1 MKLTD
6 TINSHFRLTE
16 SQKKALAKLKIQNL
30 ENLLYHFP
38 VKYGESFDQYK
49 IENLTAGTKATVY
62 GYIKNIETGKTFRGR
77 TPIARATVRDETGSI
92 KIVWFSQPYIAKM
105 FHVDDL
111 VRIEGVVSKNKSGEK
126 IDAST
131 AEKSGG
137 IFSIPNP
144 KIEKVNDIPIG
155 QVGSLFSNNEATLH
169 PTYPESRG
177 ITSNWFF
184 HTLQKIFK
192 SGILEKMIDPIPAE
206 ILKKYNLPSLK
217 TAMIWIHNPKKEND
231 AISARKRFAFEE
243 IFYIQLQKQKQRVE
257 GKKLKAFKINYDKK
271 EIKKFTDRYS
281 FKLTDAQNVAIEAI
295 LDDMQKDFPM
305 SRLLEGDVGSGKTAV
320 AAAAVFAVTNNRPPV
335 EKQDAQQ
342 TFGNLQTAYMV
353 PTEILA
359 KQHFENFIR
368 YFKAK
373 ENQRGI
379 AVGLLTGSGCYKFP
393 SKINP
398 TEPTKISRAQLVK
411 WVENGE
417 IPIVVGTHSLIQ
429 KTVKFKNLGLVI
441 IDEQHRFGTEQRKKL
456 AQKEGFAP
464 HLLSMTATP
473 IPRTLSLT
481 IYGDLDLTLLDQMP
495 AGRRPIITE
504 IVPPTQREK
513 IYNQMREE
521 IRSGRQAYV
530 ICPRIDE
537 PDETKIGALYAKS
550 IKAEAEH
557 LRKKIFPEM
566 KIEIMH
572 SKMTP
577 TEKDDVMHRFET
589 GEIDILV
596 STSVVEVGVNVPNA
610 TMILIEGA
618 ERFGLAQLHQLRG
631 RVIRSNHQA
640 FCFIFTETKSAN
652 SIKRLQALKTAK
664 NGFELA
670 ELDLALRGGGELVG
684 RKQWG
689 ISDIGM
695 EAIKNIKMVEAAQ
708 IEAREIIAK
717 NSDIKQYPLLAQ
729 KIKNKSTIHFE

>member
-1 MKLTD
+1 MNLNDAVT
-6 TINSHFRLTE
+6 THFRLTE
-16 SQKKALAKLKIQNL
+16 PQRKALVKLKIQTI

-49 IENLTAGTKATVY
+49 ISDLTPGAKVTTY
-62 GYIKNIETGKTFRGR
+62 GYIQNIETGKTFHGR
-77 TPIARATVRDETGSI
+77 TPIARATVKDDTGTV
-92 KIVWFSQPYIAKM
+92 KIIWFSQPYIAKM
-105 FHVDDL
+105 FHTDDL
-111 VRIEGVVSKNKSGEK
+111 VRIEGVVSKEEK
-126 IDAST
+126 
-131 AEKSGG
+131 GG
-137 IFSIPNP
+137 YFSIPNP
-144 KIEKVNDIPIG
+144 KIEKVKDIPIG
-155 QVGSLFSNNEATLH
+155 PVGSLFSNNEMTLH

-184 HTLQKIFK
+184 HAMQKIFK
-192 SGILEKMIDPIPAE
+192 SGILDEIIDSVPTE
-206 ILKKYNLPSLK
+206 ILQKYNLPSLK
-217 TAMIWIHNPKKEND
+217 TAMVWIHNPKKETD
-231 AISARKRFAFEE
+231 AVSARKRFAFEE
-243 IFYIQLQKQKQRVE
+243 IFYIQLQKQKQKAE
-257 GKKLKAFKINYDKK
+257 SKKFKAFKINYDPE

-281 FKLTDAQNVAIEAI
+281 FKLTDAQEVAIKAI
-295 LDDMQKDFPM
+295 LDDMQRDFPM

-320 AAAAVFAVTNNRPPV
+320 AAAAVYAVTNNKPTNKKGV
-335 EKQDAQQ
+335 AQN
-342 TFGNLQTAYMV
+342 FGHLQTAYMV

-368 YFKAK
+368 YFQKK

-379 AVGLLTGSGCYKFP
+379 AVGLLTGTGCYKFP
-393 SKINP
+393 SKVNS
-398 TEPTKISRAQLVK
+398 TEPTKISRAQLIK
-411 WVENGE
+411 WIENGE
-417 IPIVVGTHSLIQ
+417 IPIVVGTHALIQ
-429 KTVKFKNLGLVI
+429 KSVKFKNLGLVI

-495 AGRRPIITE
+495 AGRKPIITE
-504 IVPPTQREK
+504 IVPPTEREK
-513 IYNQMREE
+513 MYNKMREE
-521 IRSGRQAYV
+521 IRNGRQAYV

-550 IKAEAEH
+550 VKAEAER
-557 LRKKIFPEM
+557 LRKKVFPGM
-566 KIEIMH
+566 NIEIMH
-572 SKMTP
+572 SKMT
-577 TEKDDVMHRFET
+577 TADKDDVMHRFET

-640 FCFIFTETKSAN
+640 YCFILTDTKSDN
-652 SIKRLQALKTAK
+652 SMKRLQSLKTAK

-670 ELDLALRGGGELVG
+670 EMDLALRGSGELVG

-689 ISDIGM
+689 ITDIGM

-708 IEAREIIAK
+708 IEAREIIAT
-717 NSDIKQYPLLAQ
+717 NPEIAQYPPLAE
-729 KIKNKSTIHFE
+729 KIKNKSAIHFE